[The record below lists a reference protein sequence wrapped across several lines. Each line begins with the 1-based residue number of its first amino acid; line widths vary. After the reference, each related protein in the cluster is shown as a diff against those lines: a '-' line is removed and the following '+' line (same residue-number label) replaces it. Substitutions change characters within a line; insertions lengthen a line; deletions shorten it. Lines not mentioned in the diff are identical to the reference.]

1 MAKTTEER
9 YKELLDKGDSYQQ
22 QANDILS
29 AYDNRAGFS
38 YNPNADGAYRA
49 LRDQYIHQ
57 GQCAMQD
64 TMGQAAGLTGGYA
77 SSYGQAAGNQAY
89 NEYLTKIGSL
99 GVDMAQQARA
109 AYDAEGQRMLDRYGM
124 ALSAANNAYAQG
136 RDALA
141 DQRYDQERSYSMA
154 MQMIQAGQ
162 TPDAALLQAAGI
174 DPGYAQKMA
183 AYYAAQLLPVSGG
196 GSSGGGGGSG
206 YKGGGGNGGN
216 GTNKK
221 TQKAA
226 DQMATG
232 AAYAGILGAATAAAG
247 TKTNVKSQAYTDL
260 YNTITRANDVDTRN
274 AAMTKKLRNQILDAY
289 EAKQITDA
297 EAEELLRAIGLKQ

>member
-1 MAKTTEER
+1 MAKTTEDI
-9 YKELLDKGDSYQQ
+9 YKDLLAKGNAAQQ

-29 AYDNRAGFS
+29 AYDNRPSFS
-38 YNPNADGAYRA
+38 YNANADSAYKA
-49 LRDQYIHQ
+49 IRDQYVHQ
-57 GQCAMQD
+57 GQRAMQD
-64 TMGQAAGLTGGYA
+64 TMGQAAGLTGGYGSTYA
-77 SSYGQAAGNQAY
+77 QAVGNQAY
-89 NEYLTKIGSL
+89 NEYLTKLS
-99 GVDMAQQARA
+99 GVGVEMANQARA
-109 AYDAEGQRMLDRYGM
+109 AYDAEGQRMLDRYNM
-124 ALSAANNAYAQG
+124 ALNAANTAYNQG

-141 DQRYDQERSYSMA
+141 DQRYDQERNYSMA
-154 MQMIQAGQ
+154 MQMIQSGQ
-162 TPDAALLQAAGI
+162 TPDTALLQAAGI

-196 GSSGGGGGSG
+196 GSSSRDSSSD
-206 YKGGGGNGGN
+206 GGGNG
-216 GTNKK
+216 TKQK

-226 DQMATG
+226 NQMATG
-232 AAYAGILGAATAAAG
+232 AANAGILGAAAAAAG
-247 TKTNVKSQAYTDL
+247 AKPNVKSQAYTDL